1 VQALPIWW
9 VAAETGSSVPQLSRR
24 IPVSGRSRGGS
35 APPHTLARA
44 SDPSAL
50 DLAARLKQA
59 ERRLKRE
66 AERKD
71 TLMGL
76 VRSTSSTLEPLRI
89 AELIVEHVS
98 RLVPVGCW
106 GCLVNDPSSD
116 LAVVVDRGASLVLGP
131 ALTPIAHWILREGE
145 DFAASDLKR
154 DRRVREG
161 PAAAVFALALV
172 ARGRTVAALVAADPR
187 PSSEE
192 PRLSFAALS
201 ALRGLLEAPSAAL
214 DSALRL
220 QKAEALSVTDDLTG
234 LANSRYLNQVL
245 RRETKRASRNGRPL
259 SVLFLDLDG
268 FKAINDSHGHLCG
281 GRALVEAGAV
291 VRGSA
296 RETDIVA
303 RFGGDEFALV
313 LPDTGSE
320 GAVSVAERVRERI
333 AAHAFL
339 ASEGLNIHLTVSVGV
354 ATLPDVAES
363 AEELL
368 RAADRAMYGV
378 KDAGKNAV
386 RIARSPRTI

>member
-1 VQALPIWW
+1 V
-9 VAAETGSSVPQLSRR
+9 
-24 IPVSGRSRGGS
+24 
-35 APPHTLARA
+35 
-44 SDPSAL
+44 
-50 DLAARLKQA
+50 
-59 ERRLKRE
+59 
-66 AERKD
+66 
-71 TLMGL
+71 GL
-76 VRSTSSTLEPLRI
+76 VRAASVTLEPQRI
-89 AELIVEHVS
+89 AELIVDDIAA
-98 RLVPVGCW
+98 LVPARAWACV
-106 GCLVNDPSSD
+106 VNNPSNE
-116 LAVVVDRGASLVLGP
+116 LMVLVDRGAGQTLGP
-131 ALTPIAHWILREGE
+131 ALQAVAQWMLRAG
-145 DFAASDLKR
+145 DDFFAADLRR
-154 DRRVREG
+154 DRRVREA
-161 PAAAVFALALV
+161 PSASVFALALG
-172 ARGRTVAALVAADPR
+172 ARGRTVAALVAVDER
-187 PSSEE
+187 PSAEE
-192 PRLSFAALS
+192 PRLSLPATS
-201 ALRGLLEAPSAAL
+201 ALRSLVEMPAAAL

-234 LANSRYLNQVL
+234 LANSRYLNQAL

-296 RETDIVA
+296 RETDVVA
-303 RFGGDEFALV
+303 RFGGDEFAIV

-333 AAHAFL
+333 AAHPFL
-339 ASEGLNIHLTVSVGV
+339 AADGLNIHLTVSVGV

-386 RIARSPRTI
+386 RLARSPRNI